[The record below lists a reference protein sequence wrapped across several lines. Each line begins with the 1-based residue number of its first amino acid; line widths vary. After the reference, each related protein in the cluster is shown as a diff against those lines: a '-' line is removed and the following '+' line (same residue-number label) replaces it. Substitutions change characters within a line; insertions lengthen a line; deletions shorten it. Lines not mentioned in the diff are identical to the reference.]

1 MRLSNLFLLHGVIAA
16 SSASS
21 AMASTNDTH
30 SNIESRV
37 KVAKQKIKRLFRVNK
52 QTKTNQPLYDYGLNR
67 IKALYD
73 AQSLTH
79 KQTLE
84 LFRNAFTTVTHLGD
98 MIVLSQAKGYGVS
111 SEVGLDAGK
120 LIFPFFSLKTVLAAE
135 GSAMRQKFG
144 VVERRNIDVNSSDP
158 YPYALYK
165 MYGFS
170 TEVSGGA
177 GVEVGVSP
185 IPSAVQGV
193 MDKLESV
200 NIAMEASVSVNAS
213 AKGRYLYVDKASKKS
228 EFYSSIIGKN
238 RQGKLLAAS
247 LLDFAKS
254 TKNKHSSA
262 TSLKKWFNNKRNKTG
277 KDNNHIRIWEAGGNA
292 NADAGIEIRAQVKN
306 SIGAEAKAMSNVDAN
321 ISYIHYDIQTID
333 SNNVA
338 KIQNTGF
345 VLKQVGASLKLSADA
360 ALEVAQ
366 DMKLKENRVD
376 KVKEFTFIN
385 SIQYKGPVYF
395 KDLNKDKILYGKS
408 YYVVGQSVS
417 IPAWRKFFIDDVMD
431 YSSDLTKSP
440 YVQMLAKKFHAE
452 PARIVNFLKASS
464 TVLNEALYNEGIE
477 PSAFLIEASYS
488 VSNEQELMDGK
499 RLSDSRIA
507 AMKIRYRLA
516 DDVNNNREVL
526 KLGFNAGIAEFEIGL
541 NKIEEAGSIE
551 VIDLYDDSTNAERGV
566 AYSLLY

>member
-52 QTKTNQPLYDYGLNR
+52 QTKINQPLYDYGLNR

-200 NIAMEASVSVNAS
+200 NIAMEASVSANAS

-228 EFYSSIIGKN
+228 EFYRSIIGNK
-238 RQGKLLAAS
+238 RGKHLAAS
-247 LLDFAKS
+247 LLNFARS
-254 TKNKHSSA
+254 AKNKHSSA
-262 TSLKKWFNNKRNKTG
+262 TRLKKWFK
-277 KDNNHIRIWEAGGNA
+277 
-292 NADAGIEIRAQVKN
+292 
-306 SIGAEAKAMSNVDAN
+306 
-321 ISYIHYDIQTID
+321 
-333 SNNVA
+333 NNV
-338 KIQNTGF
+338 
-345 VLKQVGASLKLSADA
+345 
-360 ALEVAQ
+360 
-366 DMKLKENRVD
+366 
-376 KVKEFTFIN
+376 
-385 SIQYKGPVYF
+385 
-395 KDLNKDKILYGKS
+395 
-408 YYVVGQSVS
+408 
-417 IPAWRKFFIDDVMD
+417 
-431 YSSDLTKSP
+431 
-440 YVQMLAKKFHAE
+440 
-452 PARIVNFLKASS
+452 
-464 TVLNEALYNEGIE
+464 
-477 PSAFLIEASYS
+477 
-488 VSNEQELMDGK
+488 
-499 RLSDSRIA
+499 
-507 AMKIRYRLA
+507 
-516 DDVNNNREVL
+516 
-526 KLGFNAGIAEFEIGL
+526 
-541 NKIEEAGSIE
+541 
-551 VIDLYDDSTNAERGV
+551 
-566 AYSLLY
+566 